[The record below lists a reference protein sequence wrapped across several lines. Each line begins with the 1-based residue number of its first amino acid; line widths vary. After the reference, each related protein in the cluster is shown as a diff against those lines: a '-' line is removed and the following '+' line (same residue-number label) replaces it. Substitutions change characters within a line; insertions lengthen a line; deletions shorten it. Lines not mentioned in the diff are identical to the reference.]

1 MTTNELKIKLS
12 QGFTNADI
20 TIEGDGCNC
29 SALIISDEFQDLSLL
44 ERQKKVLALVNDE
57 IRSGELHALSIKART
72 PAEANTLNT

>member
-1 MTTNELKIKLS
+1 MTTNELKIKLL
-12 QGFTNADI
+12 QGFTTADI

-29 SALIISDEFQDLSLL
+29 SALIISDEFQNLSLL

-57 IRSGELHALSIKART
+57 IKSGELHALSIKART

>member
-12 QGFTNADI
+12 QGFTTADI

-29 SALIISDEFQDLSLL
+29 SALIISDEFQNLSLL

-57 IRSGELHALSIKART
+57 IKSGELHALSIKART